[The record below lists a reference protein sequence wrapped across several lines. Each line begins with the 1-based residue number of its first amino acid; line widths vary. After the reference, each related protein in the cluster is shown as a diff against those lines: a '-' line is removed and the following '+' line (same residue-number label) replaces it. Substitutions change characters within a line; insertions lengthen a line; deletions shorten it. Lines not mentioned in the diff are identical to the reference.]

1 MGNIQRKLLVVG
13 DGGGSGGSTT
23 GGTINTSSSST
34 TNNISDEPFFSPA
47 METELLMLATNF
59 LLYVAMVII
68 ITLVT
73 KLYFPAALKRGDAN
87 SDQIHLLLYIVEWMI
102 VVMF

>member
-1 MGNIQRKLLVVG
+1 MIHDFTTLASTITTWNIQRKLLVVG
-13 DGGGSGGSTT
+13 DGGSGGSTT

-59 LLYVAMVII
+59 LLCKY
-68 ITLVT
+68 
-73 KLYFPAALKRGDAN
+73 
-87 SDQIHLLLYIVEWMI
+87 
-102 VVMF
+102 